1 MTSTLCADDL
11 RTEALPTPYGDV
23 VAVLRDGGIVVLR
36 PLDARRGRSAGRG
49 ARADVRRVQV
59 AAVPDRD
66 ARPSSPGRPRRR
78 WRRSTG
84 AGTSRGWRRST
95 GARPG
100 WRAPWSTSAG
110 TAEVA
115 FEVVD
120 AHHGRGIGSLLL
132 EAVTTVAAFHGVRR
146 LSATVHPGNH
156 ASVRL
161 LHHVGVRLRAVDGLL
176 EGTSELRLPTPT
188 RLDRGGGARGA
199 GRVRRAPRR
208 LDVGAAAG

>member
-11 RTEALPTPYGDV
+11 RTEALPTLYGDV
-23 VAVLRDGGIVVLR
+23 VAVLRDGGIAVLR
-36 PLDARRGRSAGRG
+36 PLDAGEVAPQVAVLEGMSDESRWQRFLTAMPAQLPRSAQEALAAIDGRRHVAWLASVDG
-49 ARADVRRVQV
+49 CPAGVARSVEYE
-59 AAVPDRD
+59 P
-66 ARPSSPGRPRRR
+66 
-78 WRRSTG
+78 
-84 AGTSRGWRRST
+84 
-95 GARPG
+95 
-100 WRAPWSTSAG
+100 G

-161 LHHVGVRLRAVDGLL
+161 LHHVGVRLRAADGLL
-176 EGTSELRLPTPT
+176 EGTSELRLPTPA
-188 RLDRGGGARGA
+188 RLDRAAVLAAQAGRRGGLGA
-199 GRVRRAPRR
+199 GAV
-208 LDVGAAAG
+208 AG